1 MIGCLMACT
10 AWATD
15 ATFTMTSIFD
25 GNGLSFNVTSPVAAT
40 VSSNTSKSNAKAG
53 KLGSDGHYFEIVL
66 SGNTFTAASINGFI
80 NTTNT
85 SKNWAFQF
93 STDGGTNWSAEV
105 TQANDGNKTAHDIP
119 VTVTIP
125 ANANGFRVVRRAGT
139 SSQVNSITLTLGEGG
154 SVTPPDPVAVT
165 GVSLN
170 KNATTIAIGANETLT
185 ATITPANADN
195 QAVTWSSNNTAVA
208 TVNQNGQVTGV
219 SAGTATITVTT
230 QDGNKTATCTVTVPD
245 PSADPVA
252 VTGVSLN
259 KTSTS
264 LTVGATETLTATVAP
279 ANATNQAVT
288 WSSNNTA
295 VASVDQNGKV
305 TAVAAGTAT
314 ITVTTQD
321 GNKTA
326 MCTVTVSAAV
336 TPTAPQSGLIIH
348 VPEVYEDKLLAGGYN
363 TPLTV
368 VNGREYEVYYTER
381 TADGDYPTFSTTLA
395 SEGKATGISGSTSK
409 TENVGRDG
417 DKWFQGTVYS
427 HSECKNATDIDEFD
441 FETKMIREHRLSKD
455 NTYQFHVQG
464 FDQFSLWGMDK
475 KLDPKNGNQVFVVK
489 IDGVEQATDASLYNT
504 TAYTVRRY
512 NMTTG
517 EHLIEIST
525 TCTGSNVCYMG
536 GFSLRVAQEP
546 RTKWLKGNDST
557 QVVLQT
563 TSPKNV
569 FYYTKYNSMGETRLV
584 WEGQEAT
591 GIALSTRTQ
600 DALGDTLVLGGT
612 ANCPV
617 GEYRYNVIAYY
628 NGVETS
634 RVKGKFR
641 VASDIQATSEIDID
655 AYQNEEMDQITFKY
669 YALSADDVQLTW
681 PNGQPQGISGN
692 GNNGKYIIGGTPNV
706 SGTLPQTFPFTIT
719 VAGADSIIQGKI
731 TIKALDYGQNAV
743 LYLYKNNKAYV
754 KDGVYKYLD
763 GAGKYN
769 LIARRAKEDGLR
781 PAVQYANYKWVLI
794 SEDVDADNQEALAL
808 ARGESDLPV
817 LSMKSF
823 SYTPGR
829 LNWGEPNNGSLTME
843 EGRYITVQ
851 RADHPIFQAL
861 GKQRGDRI
869 MVLDTVVG
877 KGLMPVAVNFS
888 GTLCL
893 ATARTRSI
901 DDYYADGPEE
911 TFLHEVPSDM
921 HGGRKY
927 ICLPIGLEG
936 SNYLSSQGK
945 KLIDETIKYLLGA
958 QASITLPD
966 LAITDFRI
974 GNYVGRINDSENL
987 ILVPV
992 LQSDSDLM
1000 KTAVPQ
1006 ITLAS
1011 PLTHVTP
1018 AVSNED
1024 GSVDFSNW
1032 HYGVRYTVSD
1042 YINTRSYDVLVQLYD
1057 PQGIDAVYTPG
1068 EWVNIYDMQGRKL
1081 TTTNEDIRQMALPT
1095 GVYIVV
1101 TENGTF
1107 KLTR

>member
-1 MIGCLMACT
+1 MRNIFKQGLCIVIGCLMACT

-40 VSSNTSKSNAKAG
+40 VSSNTSKSNAKTG

-80 NTTNT
+80 NTTT
-85 SKNWAFQF
+85 TTGKNWAFQF

-105 TQANDGNKTAHDIP
+105 TQANDGNKTAHDIQ
-119 VTVTIP
+119 VGVTIP

-208 TVNQNGQVTGV
+208 TVNQTGKVTGV

-230 QDGNKTATCTVTVPD
+230 QDGNKTASCTVTVPD

-279 ANATNQAVT
+279 ANATNQAIT

-326 MCTVTVSAAV
+326 TCTVTVSAAV
-336 TPTAPQSGLIIH
+336 TPTVPQSGLIIH

-455 NTYQFHVQG
+455 NTYQFHVRG

-489 IDGVEQATDASLYNT
+489 IDGVEQATDASL
-504 TAYTVRRY
+504 
-512 NMTTG
+512 
-517 EHLIEIST
+517 
-525 TCTGSNVCYMG
+525 
-536 GFSLRVAQEP
+536 
-546 RTKWLKGNDST
+546 
-557 QVVLQT
+557 
-563 TSPKNV
+563 
-569 FYYTKYNSMGETRLV
+569 
-584 WEGQEAT
+584 
-591 GIALSTRTQ
+591 
-600 DALGDTLVLGGT
+600 
-612 ANCPV
+612 
-617 GEYRYNVIAYY
+617 
-628 NGVETS
+628 
-634 RVKGKFR
+634 
-641 VASDIQATSEIDID
+641 
-655 AYQNEEMDQITFKY
+655 
-669 YALSADDVQLTW
+669 
-681 PNGQPQGISGN
+681 
-692 GNNGKYIIGGTPNV
+692 
-706 SGTLPQTFPFTIT
+706 
-719 VAGADSIIQGKI
+719 
-731 TIKALDYGQNAV
+731 
-743 LYLYKNNKAYV
+743 
-754 KDGVYKYLD
+754 
-763 GAGKYN
+763 
-769 LIARRAKEDGLR
+769 
-781 PAVQYANYKWVLI
+781 
-794 SEDVDADNQEALAL
+794 
-808 ARGESDLPV
+808 
-817 LSMKSF
+817 
-823 SYTPGR
+823 
-829 LNWGEPNNGSLTME
+829 
-843 EGRYITVQ
+843 
-851 RADHPIFQAL
+851 
-861 GKQRGDRI
+861 
-869 MVLDTVVG
+869 
-877 KGLMPVAVNFS
+877 
-888 GTLCL
+888 
-893 ATARTRSI
+893 
-901 DDYYADGPEE
+901 
-911 TFLHEVPSDM
+911 
-921 HGGRKY
+921 
-927 ICLPIGLEG
+927 
-936 SNYLSSQGK
+936 
-945 KLIDETIKYLLGA
+945 
-958 QASITLPD
+958 
-966 LAITDFRI
+966 
-974 GNYVGRINDSENL
+974 
-987 ILVPV
+987 
-992 LQSDSDLM
+992 
-1000 KTAVPQ
+1000 
-1006 ITLAS
+1006 
-1011 PLTHVTP
+1011 
-1018 AVSNED
+1018 
-1024 GSVDFSNW
+1024 
-1032 HYGVRYTVSD
+1032 
-1042 YINTRSYDVLVQLYD
+1042 
-1057 PQGIDAVYTPG
+1057 
-1068 EWVNIYDMQGRKL
+1068 
-1081 TTTNEDIRQMALPT
+1081 
-1095 GVYIVV
+1095 
-1101 TENGTF
+1101 
-1107 KLTR
+1107 